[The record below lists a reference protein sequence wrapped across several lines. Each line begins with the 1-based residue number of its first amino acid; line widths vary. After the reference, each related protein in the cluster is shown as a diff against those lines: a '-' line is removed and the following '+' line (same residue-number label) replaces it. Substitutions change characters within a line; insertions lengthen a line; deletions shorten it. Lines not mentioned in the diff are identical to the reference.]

1 MLDNDCRD
9 DRPVPAVA
17 AVVWHDQLDGGTTGH
32 TGDGRAGYAVRAF
45 SETPCAVVQPVLS
58 EDILC
63 LHGGGPKLV
72 HRQCGRSQS
81 VHNIDNGALT
91 LMPRGQANR
100 WRTFGPI
107 DYVHLTPASDLV
119 CSFARDEFHCDRDGF
134 EFRDDVGF
142 RDPLIEMLFHEL
154 LRCARRGPG
163 KRLYADSL
171 LATLIGRLVLT
182 RSTLPERHIGGH
194 QRSMQAAVKGGL
206 AAWRLRRVDDFLRA
220 HLADDVTLAELS
232 AIAGVSRAQL
242 FRAFR
247 QSTGTTPARYL
258 ADLRVE
264 RARTLVLDGTEL
276 DEVARA
282 TGFASSCGL
291 SSAFRRHFGLTPKQF
306 ARSHK

>member
-1 MLDNDCRD
+1 MLNDRRD
-9 DRPVPAVA
+9 AEPVPAVA
-17 AVVWHDQLDGGTTGH
+17 AAVWHDQLDGGTAGRVA
-32 TGDGRAGYAVRAF
+32 DGGAGYAVRAF

-72 HRQCGRSQS
+72 RRQRGRSQS
-81 VHNIDNGALT
+81 VHDIDNGALT
-91 LMPRGQANR
+91 LMPRGQANG

-119 CSFARDEFHCDRDGF
+119 GGFARDEFDCDRDGF

-142 RDPLIEMLFHEL
+142 RDPLIEMLYHEL
-154 LRCARRGPG
+154 LRWARGG
-163 KRLYADSL
+163 SGERLYADSL

-182 RSTLPERHIGGH
+182 RSTLPERHLAGH
-194 QRSMQAAVKGGL
+194 QRSVHAAVKGGL
-206 AAWRLRRVDDFLRA
+206 PSWRLRRVDDYLRD
-220 HLADDVTLAELS
+220 HIADDVSLGELS

-264 RARTLVLDGTEL
+264 RARALVLDGTEL

-282 TGFASSCGL
+282 TGFSSSCGL
-291 SSAFRRHFGLTPKQF
+291 STAFRRHFGLTPKQF
-306 ARSHK
+306 ARSQK

>member
-1 MLDNDCRD
+1 MPDDCRD
-9 DRPVPAVA
+9 DRSVPTVA
-17 AVVWHDQLDGGTTGH
+17 AAVWHDQLASGTTGCAADS
-32 TGDGRAGYAVRAF
+32 GAGYAVRAF

-72 HRQCGRSQS
+72 HRQYGRSHS
-81 VHNIDNGALT
+81 VHDIDNGALT

-100 WRTFGPI
+100 WQTFGPI
-107 DYVHLTPASDLV
+107 DYVHLTPVSDLIGG
-119 CSFARDEFHCDRDGF
+119 FARDEFNCDRDGF

-142 RDPLIEMLFHEL
+142 RDPLIEMLFREL
-154 LRCARRGPG
+154 LRCAQRGPG
-163 KRLYADSL
+163 ERLYADSL

-182 RSTLPERHIGGH
+182 RSTLPVSRMGEH
-194 QRSMQAAVKGGL
+194 QRSVQAAVKGGL
-206 AAWRLRRVDDFLRA
+206 PGWRLRRVDDYLRD
-220 HLADDVTLAELS
+220 HLADDVSLGELS
-232 AIAGVSRAQL
+232 DIAGVSRAQL

-258 ADLRVE
+258 ADLRNE
-264 RARTLVLDGTEL
+264 RARALVLDGSEL

-291 SSAFRRHFGLTPKQF
+291 STAFRRHFGLTPKQF
-306 ARSHK
+306 ARSRK